1 MKESREMKEYQRPI
15 AQEIE
20 INLHGIIAASGLQ
33 YSDESAD
40 NDYEVLAGK
49 HRGEWGNMWKQ

>member
-1 MKESREMKEYQRPI
+1 MKKMKEYKKPTV
-15 AQEIE
+15 QEIE
-20 INLHGIIAASGLQ
+20 IGLQCIIAASGLQ

-40 NDYEVLAGK
+40 KDYEVLAGK

>member
-1 MKESREMKEYQRPI
+1 MKEYKKPTVH
-15 AQEIE
+15 EIE
-20 INLHGIIAASGLQ
+20 ISLHGIIAASGLQ

-40 NDYEVLAGK
+40 KDYEVLAGK